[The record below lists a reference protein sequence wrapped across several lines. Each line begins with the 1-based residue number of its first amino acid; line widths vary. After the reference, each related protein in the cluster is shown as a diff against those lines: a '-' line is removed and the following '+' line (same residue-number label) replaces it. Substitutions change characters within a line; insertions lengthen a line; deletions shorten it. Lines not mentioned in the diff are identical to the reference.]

1 MTNPAV
7 ILEETAA
14 RHRDRTAVVAG
25 TQALTY
31 GTLDLRSSQFSSLLA
46 ERGVHPG
53 ERVALSCTNGPFFP
67 IAYYGILKAGAVV
80 VPLNVLLKGGEVA
93 YHLQDS
99 GAVALV
105 AAVGDDSLPLHL
117 TAREAFE
124 AVGGCRELVLMD
136 AAEQNPSGFLSELDD
151 QDGSRR
157 AAERDDNDT
166 AVILYTSGTTGRPK
180 GAELTHANL
189 RGNAEVSAPLFG
201 ADENRP
207 DTHLCV
213 LPLYH
218 SFGQTVVMNSAV
230 RFGGTIVTLPRFE
243 PAAALNAFVEHGIT
257 AFAGVPTMYWGL
269 LRALE
274 GRPDHPGDGPPAP
287 SLRLALAGGSA
298 MPVELAKEFHARFGL
313 HVREGYGLSE
323 TSPVASFA
331 PPDTLPRPG
340 SIGLPI
346 PGVRMAL
353 IADDWTELDGPDAIG
368 EIAISG
374 PNVMKG
380 YHGRPE
386 ATAAVI
392 RDGWFRSGDLA
403 RRDEDGY
410 YYIVDRAKDMIIRGG
425 FNVYPREI
433 EEALMTHPA
442 ISLAAVVGVPDPRH
456 GEEVKAYVILH
467 PGASFAPEDLVAW
480 CRERMA
486 AYKYPRLVEV
496 REEFPTTSTG
506 KILKRELR

>member
-1 MTNPAV
+1 MTNLALL
-7 ILEETAA
+7 LEETAA
-14 RHRDRTAVVAG
+14 RHADRAAVVAEG
-25 TQALTY
+25 RTLTY
-31 GTLDLRSSQFSSLLA
+31 GALDLRSAQFASMLTGH
-46 ERGVHPG
+46 GVRPG
-53 ERVALSCTNGPFFP
+53 DRVALSCTNGPFFP

-80 VPLNVLLKGGEVA
+80 VPLNVLLKGGEIA
-93 YHLQDS
+93 YHLHDS

-105 AAVGDDSLPLHL
+105 AAVGDDALPLRRS
-117 TAREAFE
+117 ASEGFA
-124 AVGGCRELVLMD
+124 AVEGCRELVLMD
-136 AAEQNPSGFLSELDD
+136 PAGEHGPSAFLSGLDD
-151 QDGSRR
+151 QDGDRR
-157 AAERDDNDT
+157 AAVRGDEDT

-201 ADENRP
+201 ADEERP

-243 PAAALNAFVEHGIT
+243 PDAALNAFAEHGIT
-257 AFAGVPTMYWGL
+257 VFAGVPTMYWGL

-274 GRPDHPGDGPPAP
+274 NRPAGPPPAP

-298 MPVELAKEFHARFGL
+298 LPVELAREFHARFGL
-313 HVREGYGLSE
+313 RVREGYGLSE

-331 PPDTLPRPG
+331 PPDTVPRPG
-340 SIGLPI
+340 SIGVPI

-353 IADDWTELDGPDAIG
+353 IADDWTRLDGPDAVG
-368 EIAISG
+368 EIVISG

-386 ATAAVI
+386 ATAEVI

-433 EEALMTHPA
+433 EEVLMTHPA

-456 GEEVKAYVILH
+456 GEEVKAYVVLRA
-467 PGASFAPEDLVAW
+467 GASVEAGELVAW
-480 CRERMA
+480 SRERLA

-496 REEFPTTSTG
+496 RDGFPMTSTG